1 MKIYKHRLLRP
12 HSQRNMYREMKEEIT
27 CIKTKQK
34 NYSKL
39 KRNKVTTKD
48 KIPFLKNFTDFEQA
62 FAD

>member
-1 MKIYKHRLLRP
+1 
-12 HSQRNMYREMKEEIT
+12 MYREMKEEIT

-48 KIPFLKNFTDFEQA
+48 KIPFLKNCTDFEKA